1 MSVHRVPAAA
11 FRHEIEVKRSRFIA
25 SVARVRNRAEAETFL
40 DAVRSEFADATHN
53 TYAFIAGIPGST
65 GDVACSDDG
74 EVAGTAGRPML
85 NLLQHSGLAEIAC
98 VVTRYY
104 GGTLLGSGGLVRA
117 YSQVLKEALAQLPT
131 ETCVAMLEVELVF
144 AFALEAAVRR
154 ELGRAGA
161 VVLSADYGEQ
171 VQMLIQL
178 PDMQRQ
184 QVKAALDRLTKG
196 QLAWQ
201 DAMT

>member
-154 ELGRAGA
+154 ELSRAAA
-161 VVLSADYGEQ
+161 VIVATEYGEQ
-171 VQMLIQL
+171 VRLQL
-178 PDMQRQ
+178 QVPATQAQQLRTVLDGVSKGELHWRQ
-184 QVKAALDRLTKG
+184 QL
-196 QLAWQ
+196 
-201 DAMT
+201 